1 MFVHSQ
7 LYIELSGEGEKK
19 TSDTIASYFNCTTA
33 RVLTSRMWNIASKT
47 VGVNGGAAAIVRQET
62 HLAVVAP

>member
-19 TSDTIASYFNCTTA
+19 TSDTIASYFIVPP